1 MKHFIRLRLKNLT
14 AIGLSLCMAATFAV
28 PFFAYPDQLMADT
41 QDDLDAVNK
50 QLEELRNKQSELN
63 ASYGELN
70 EKLSASGEK
79 LSSIEDAV
87 NAKQSEIDA
96 TNIQVA
102 DMQAEIDQQ
111 YAAMK
116 LRIQFMYENNNAT
129 ILSTLL
135 SAESLS
141 DLLSKSEY
149 IQQISNYDHQKM
161 QALSD
166 LLASLK
172 ETQAKLEE
180 EMTELVTLKDDAA
193 READNFAVLLSQC
206 QTELDT
212 TSDSITDAEALALEY
227 EKQIEQE
234 MLERQRRE
242 MEALEAARKAQEEAD
257 KANNAGNT
265 GNNSSSG
272 SAMVDQNALNN
283 VLKNH
288 TAEDVA
294 MLAAIIE
301 CEAGNQSYEGKCA
314 VGSVVIN
321 RVADPR
327 FANSISG
334 VIYAPYQFSPVASG
348 RFAIVLARGA
358 NAACTQAA
366 VDVLN
371 GYININA
378 LYFQYMT
385 VLSMWVEPLSEI
397 MYFTNS
403 LNIPK
408 GELLTMKKAT
418 KASDNRYY
426 QARFSAAQKNTE
438 FESREAASD
447 VVGID
452 RTRLARIE
460 LGNVTPYADEVVSM
474 SKCYNAPEL
483 CYNYCSSEC
492 PIGRLTMKEVEI
504 NSFDRLSLKMLGSL
518 NDIEN
523 LRASIINISADG
535 QVDIGEQEEFKQI
548 LESLDL
554 ISNNAKALE
563 LWAKKNIT
571 NI

>member
-1 MKHFIRLRLKNLT
+1 MKYFIRFKLRNLT
-14 AIGLSLCMAATFAV
+14 VAGLALIMAATSAV

-41 QDDLDAVNK
+41 QDDLDALNK

-63 ASYGELN
+63 ASNGELN

-87 NAKQSEIDA
+87 NAKQSEIDD

-161 QALSD
+161 QELSD

-172 ETQAKLEE
+172 ETQAKLEQ
-180 EMTELVTLKDDAA
+180 EMAELVTLKDDAA
-193 READNFAVLLSQC
+193 LEADNFAVLLSQC

-257 KANNAGNT
+257 KANNAGNS
-265 GNNSSSG
+265 GNAGGNSSSG

-288 TAEDVA
+288 SAEDVA

-321 RVADPR
+321 RVVDPR

-378 LYFQYMT
+378 LYFHVYDSSVDVGGT
-385 VLSMWVEPLSEI
+385 V
-397 MYFTNS
+397 
-403 LNIPK
+403 
-408 GELLTMKKAT
+408 
-418 KASDNRYY
+418 
-426 QARFSAAQKNTE
+426 
-438 FESREAASD
+438 
-447 VVGID
+447 
-452 RTRLARIE
+452 
-460 LGNVTPYADEVVSM
+460 
-474 SKCYNAPEL
+474 
-483 CYNYCSSEC
+483 
-492 PIGRLTMKEVEI
+492 IGDHV
-504 NSFDRLSLKMLGSL
+504 FY
-518 NDIEN
+518 
-523 LRASIINISADG
+523 
-535 QVDIGEQEEFKQI
+535 
-548 LESLDL
+548 
-554 ISNNAKALE
+554 
-563 LWAKKNIT
+563 
-571 NI
+571 

>member
-1 MKHFIRLRLKNLT
+1 MKYFIRFKLRNLT
-14 AIGLSLCMAATFAV
+14 VAGLALIMAATSAV

-87 NAKQSEIDA
+87 NAKQSEIDD

-161 QALSD
+161 QELSD

-172 ETQAKLEE
+172 ETQAKLEQ
-180 EMTELVTLKDDAA
+180 EMAELVTLKDDAS
-193 READNFAVLLSQC
+193 READNFAALLSQC

-272 SAMVDQNALNN
+272 SAMVDQNTLNN

-301 CEAGNQSYEGKCA
+301 CEADNQSYEGKCA

-378 LYFQYMT
+378 LYFHVYDSSVDVGGT
-385 VLSMWVEPLSEI
+385 V
-397 MYFTNS
+397 
-403 LNIPK
+403 
-408 GELLTMKKAT
+408 
-418 KASDNRYY
+418 
-426 QARFSAAQKNTE
+426 
-438 FESREAASD
+438 
-447 VVGID
+447 
-452 RTRLARIE
+452 
-460 LGNVTPYADEVVSM
+460 
-474 SKCYNAPEL
+474 
-483 CYNYCSSEC
+483 
-492 PIGRLTMKEVEI
+492 IGDHV
-504 NSFDRLSLKMLGSL
+504 FY
-518 NDIEN
+518 
-523 LRASIINISADG
+523 
-535 QVDIGEQEEFKQI
+535 
-548 LESLDL
+548 
-554 ISNNAKALE
+554 
-563 LWAKKNIT
+563 
-571 NI
+571 

>member
-1 MKHFIRLRLKNLT
+1 MKYFIRFKLRNLT
-14 AIGLSLCMAATFAV
+14 VAGLALIMAATFAV
-28 PFFAYPDQLMADT
+28 PFFAYPDRLMADT

-161 QALSD
+161 QELSD

-172 ETQAKLEE
+172 ETQAKLEQ
-180 EMTELVTLKDDAA
+180 EMAELVTLKDDAS
-193 READNFAVLLSQC
+193 READNFAALLSQC

-257 KANNAGNT
+257 KANNSGNSSNT
-265 GNNSSSG
+265 GGNSSSG

-366 VDVLN
+366 IDVLN
-371 GYININA
+371 GHININA
-378 LYFQYMT
+378 LYFHVYDSSVDVGGT
-385 VLSMWVEPLSEI
+385 V
-397 MYFTNS
+397 
-403 LNIPK
+403 
-408 GELLTMKKAT
+408 
-418 KASDNRYY
+418 
-426 QARFSAAQKNTE
+426 
-438 FESREAASD
+438 
-447 VVGID
+447 
-452 RTRLARIE
+452 
-460 LGNVTPYADEVVSM
+460 
-474 SKCYNAPEL
+474 
-483 CYNYCSSEC
+483 
-492 PIGRLTMKEVEI
+492 IGDHV
-504 NSFDRLSLKMLGSL
+504 FY
-518 NDIEN
+518 
-523 LRASIINISADG
+523 
-535 QVDIGEQEEFKQI
+535 
-548 LESLDL
+548 
-554 ISNNAKALE
+554 
-563 LWAKKNIT
+563 
-571 NI
+571 

>member
-1 MKHFIRLRLKNLT
+1 MKHFIRLKLRKLT
-14 AIGLSLCMAATFAV
+14 AAGLTFIMAATFAV

-161 QALSD
+161 QELSD

-172 ETQAKLEE
+172 ETQAKLEQ
-180 EMTELVTLKDDAA
+180 EMAELVTLKDDAS
-193 READNFAVLLSQC
+193 READNFAALLSQC

-257 KANNAGNT
+257 KANNSGNSSNT
-265 GNNSSSG
+265 GGNSSSS

-366 VDVLN
+366 IDVLN

-378 LYFQYMT
+378 LYFHVYDSSVDVGGT
-385 VLSMWVEPLSEI
+385 V
-397 MYFTNS
+397 
-403 LNIPK
+403 
-408 GELLTMKKAT
+408 
-418 KASDNRYY
+418 
-426 QARFSAAQKNTE
+426 
-438 FESREAASD
+438 
-447 VVGID
+447 
-452 RTRLARIE
+452 
-460 LGNVTPYADEVVSM
+460 
-474 SKCYNAPEL
+474 
-483 CYNYCSSEC
+483 
-492 PIGRLTMKEVEI
+492 IGDHV
-504 NSFDRLSLKMLGSL
+504 FY
-518 NDIEN
+518 
-523 LRASIINISADG
+523 
-535 QVDIGEQEEFKQI
+535 
-548 LESLDL
+548 
-554 ISNNAKALE
+554 
-563 LWAKKNIT
+563 
-571 NI
+571 

>member
-1 MKHFIRLRLKNLT
+1 MKHFIRLKLRKLIAAGLT
-14 AIGLSLCMAATFAV
+14 FIMAATFAV

-63 ASYGELN
+63 ESYGELN

-79 LSSIEDAV
+79 IASIEDAI
-87 NAKQSEIDA
+87 NAKQAEIDHSNEDIA
-96 TNIQVA
+96 S
-102 DMQAEIDQQ
+102 MQEEIDQQ

-161 QALSD
+161 QELSD
-166 LLASLK
+166 LLTSLK
-172 ETQAKLEE
+172 ETQAKLEQ
-180 EMTELVTLKDDAA
+180 EMAELVTLKDDAA

-242 MEALEAARKAQEEAD
+242 MEALEAAKKAQEEAD
-257 KANNAGNT
+257 KANNAGNSGNT
-265 GNNSSSG
+265 GGNSSSG
-272 SAMVDQNALNN
+272 SAMVDQNVLNN

-378 LYFQYMT
+378 LYFHVYDSS
-385 VLSMWVEPLSEI
+385 V
-397 MYFTNS
+397 
-403 LNIPK
+403 
-408 GELLTMKKAT
+408 
-418 KASDNRYY
+418 
-426 QARFSAAQKNTE
+426 
-438 FESREAASD
+438 D
-447 VVGID
+447 VGGTI
-452 RTRLARIE
+452 
-460 LGNVTPYADEVVSM
+460 
-474 SKCYNAPEL
+474 
-483 CYNYCSSEC
+483 
-492 PIGRLTMKEVEI
+492 IGDHV
-504 NSFDRLSLKMLGSL
+504 FY
-518 NDIEN
+518 
-523 LRASIINISADG
+523 
-535 QVDIGEQEEFKQI
+535 
-548 LESLDL
+548 
-554 ISNNAKALE
+554 
-563 LWAKKNIT
+563 
-571 NI
+571 

>member
-1 MKHFIRLRLKNLT
+1 MKHFIRLKLRKLT
-14 AIGLSLCMAATFAV
+14 AAGLTFIMAATFAV

-79 LSSIEDAV
+79 IASIEDAI
-87 NAKQSEIDA
+87 NAKQTEIERSNEDIA
-96 TNIQVA
+96 S
-102 DMQAEIDQQ
+102 MQEEIDQQ

-161 QALSD
+161 QELSD

-257 KANNAGNT
+257 KANNSGNSSNT
-265 GNNSSSG
+265 GGNSSSG

-378 LYFQYMT
+378 LYFHVYDSSVDVGGT
-385 VLSMWVEPLSEI
+385 V
-397 MYFTNS
+397 
-403 LNIPK
+403 
-408 GELLTMKKAT
+408 
-418 KASDNRYY
+418 
-426 QARFSAAQKNTE
+426 
-438 FESREAASD
+438 
-447 VVGID
+447 
-452 RTRLARIE
+452 
-460 LGNVTPYADEVVSM
+460 
-474 SKCYNAPEL
+474 
-483 CYNYCSSEC
+483 
-492 PIGRLTMKEVEI
+492 IGDHV
-504 NSFDRLSLKMLGSL
+504 FY
-518 NDIEN
+518 
-523 LRASIINISADG
+523 
-535 QVDIGEQEEFKQI
+535 
-548 LESLDL
+548 
-554 ISNNAKALE
+554 
-563 LWAKKNIT
+563 
-571 NI
+571 

>member
-1 MKHFIRLRLKNLT
+1 VKHFIRFKLRNLT
-14 AIGLSLCMAATFAV
+14 VAGLALIMAATFAV

-50 QLEELRNKQSELN
+50 QLEELRSKQSELN

-111 YAAMK
+111 YASMK

-161 QALSD
+161 QELSD

-172 ETQAKLEE
+172 ETQAKLEQ
-180 EMTELVTLKDDAA
+180 EMAELVTLKDDAA

-212 TSDSITDAEALALEY
+212 TSDSISDAEALALEY

-234 MLERQRRE
+234 LLERQRRE

-257 KANNAGNT
+257 KANNSGNSSNT
-265 GNNSSSG
+265 GGNSSSG

-378 LYFQYMT
+378 LYFHVYDSSVDVGGT
-385 VLSMWVEPLSEI
+385 V
-397 MYFTNS
+397 
-403 LNIPK
+403 
-408 GELLTMKKAT
+408 
-418 KASDNRYY
+418 
-426 QARFSAAQKNTE
+426 
-438 FESREAASD
+438 
-447 VVGID
+447 
-452 RTRLARIE
+452 
-460 LGNVTPYADEVVSM
+460 
-474 SKCYNAPEL
+474 
-483 CYNYCSSEC
+483 
-492 PIGRLTMKEVEI
+492 IGDHV
-504 NSFDRLSLKMLGSL
+504 FY
-518 NDIEN
+518 
-523 LRASIINISADG
+523 
-535 QVDIGEQEEFKQI
+535 
-548 LESLDL
+548 
-554 ISNNAKALE
+554 
-563 LWAKKNIT
+563 
-571 NI
+571 

>member
-14 AIGLSLCMAATFAV
+14 AIGLSLYMAATFAV

-111 YAAMK
+111 YASMK

-161 QALSD
+161 QELSD

-257 KANNAGNT
+257 KANNSGNSSNT
-265 GNNSSSG
+265 GGNSSSG

-378 LYFQYMT
+378 LYFHVYDSSVDVGGT
-385 VLSMWVEPLSEI
+385 V
-397 MYFTNS
+397 
-403 LNIPK
+403 
-408 GELLTMKKAT
+408 
-418 KASDNRYY
+418 
-426 QARFSAAQKNTE
+426 
-438 FESREAASD
+438 
-447 VVGID
+447 
-452 RTRLARIE
+452 
-460 LGNVTPYADEVVSM
+460 
-474 SKCYNAPEL
+474 
-483 CYNYCSSEC
+483 
-492 PIGRLTMKEVEI
+492 IGDHV
-504 NSFDRLSLKMLGSL
+504 FY
-518 NDIEN
+518 
-523 LRASIINISADG
+523 
-535 QVDIGEQEEFKQI
+535 
-548 LESLDL
+548 
-554 ISNNAKALE
+554 
-563 LWAKKNIT
+563 
-571 NI
+571 

>member
-1 MKHFIRLRLKNLT
+1 MKYFIRFKLRNLT
-14 AIGLSLCMAATFAV
+14 VAGLALIMAATSAV

-79 LSSIEDAV
+79 IASIEDAI
-87 NAKQSEIDA
+87 NAKQTEIERSNEDIA
-96 TNIQVA
+96 S
-102 DMQAEIDQQ
+102 MQEEINRQ

-161 QALSD
+161 QELSD

-172 ETQAKLEE
+172 ETQAKLEQ
-180 EMTELVTLKDDAA
+180 EMAELVTLKDDAS
-193 READNFAVLLSQC
+193 READNFAALLSQC

-257 KANNAGNT
+257 KANNSGNSSNT
-265 GNNSSSG
+265 GGNSSSG

-366 VDVLN
+366 IDVLN
-371 GYININA
+371 GHIKINA
-378 LYFQYMT
+378 LYFHVYDSSVDVGGT
-385 VLSMWVEPLSEI
+385 V
-397 MYFTNS
+397 
-403 LNIPK
+403 
-408 GELLTMKKAT
+408 
-418 KASDNRYY
+418 
-426 QARFSAAQKNTE
+426 
-438 FESREAASD
+438 
-447 VVGID
+447 
-452 RTRLARIE
+452 
-460 LGNVTPYADEVVSM
+460 
-474 SKCYNAPEL
+474 
-483 CYNYCSSEC
+483 
-492 PIGRLTMKEVEI
+492 IGDHV
-504 NSFDRLSLKMLGSL
+504 FY
-518 NDIEN
+518 
-523 LRASIINISADG
+523 
-535 QVDIGEQEEFKQI
+535 
-548 LESLDL
+548 
-554 ISNNAKALE
+554 
-563 LWAKKNIT
+563 
-571 NI
+571 

>member
-1 MKHFIRLRLKNLT
+1 MKHFIRLKLRKLIAAGLT
-14 AIGLSLCMAATFAV
+14 FIMAATFAV

-161 QALSD
+161 QELSD

-172 ETQAKLEE
+172 ETQAKLEQ
-180 EMTELVTLKDDAA
+180 EMAELVTLKDDAS
-193 READNFAVLLSQC
+193 READNFAALLSQC

-257 KANNAGNT
+257 KANNSGNSSNT
-265 GNNSSSG
+265 GGNSSSG

-334 VIYAPYQFSPVASG
+334 VIYAPYQFSPVDSG

-378 LYFQYMT
+378 LYFHVYDSSVDVGGT
-385 VLSMWVEPLSEI
+385 V
-397 MYFTNS
+397 
-403 LNIPK
+403 
-408 GELLTMKKAT
+408 
-418 KASDNRYY
+418 
-426 QARFSAAQKNTE
+426 
-438 FESREAASD
+438 
-447 VVGID
+447 
-452 RTRLARIE
+452 
-460 LGNVTPYADEVVSM
+460 
-474 SKCYNAPEL
+474 
-483 CYNYCSSEC
+483 
-492 PIGRLTMKEVEI
+492 IGDHV
-504 NSFDRLSLKMLGSL
+504 FY
-518 NDIEN
+518 
-523 LRASIINISADG
+523 
-535 QVDIGEQEEFKQI
+535 
-548 LESLDL
+548 
-554 ISNNAKALE
+554 
-563 LWAKKNIT
+563 
-571 NI
+571 

>member
-1 MKHFIRLRLKNLT
+1 MKHFIRLKLRKLIAAGLT
-14 AIGLSLCMAATFAV
+14 FIMAATFAV

-63 ASYGELN
+63 ESYGELN

-79 LSSIEDAV
+79 IASIEDAI
-87 NAKQSEIDA
+87 NAKQTEIDRSNEDIA
-96 TNIQVA
+96 S
-102 DMQAEIDQQ
+102 MQSDIEKQ

-129 ILSTLL
+129 VLSTLL

-149 IQQISNYDHQKM
+149 IQQISNYDHRKM
-161 QALSD
+161 QELND
-166 LLASLK
+166 LLAALK

-180 EMTELVTLKDDAA
+180 EMSELVALKEDAA
-193 READNFAVLLSQC
+193 READNFAALLSQC

-242 MEALEAARKAQEEAD
+242 MEALEAAKKAQEEAD
-257 KANNAGNT
+257 KANNAG
-265 GNNSSSG
+265 NSSSG

-378 LYFQYMT
+378 LYFHVYDSSVDVGGT
-385 VLSMWVEPLSEI
+385 V
-397 MYFTNS
+397 
-403 LNIPK
+403 
-408 GELLTMKKAT
+408 
-418 KASDNRYY
+418 
-426 QARFSAAQKNTE
+426 
-438 FESREAASD
+438 
-447 VVGID
+447 
-452 RTRLARIE
+452 
-460 LGNVTPYADEVVSM
+460 
-474 SKCYNAPEL
+474 
-483 CYNYCSSEC
+483 
-492 PIGRLTMKEVEI
+492 IGDHV
-504 NSFDRLSLKMLGSL
+504 FY
-518 NDIEN
+518 
-523 LRASIINISADG
+523 
-535 QVDIGEQEEFKQI
+535 
-548 LESLDL
+548 
-554 ISNNAKALE
+554 
-563 LWAKKNIT
+563 
-571 NI
+571 

>member
-1 MKHFIRLRLKNLT
+1 MKHFIRLKLRKLIAAGLT
-14 AIGLSLCMAATFAV
+14 FIMAATFAV

-63 ASYGELN
+63 ESYGELN

-79 LSSIEDAV
+79 IASIEDAI
-87 NAKQSEIDA
+87 NAKQTEIDRSNEDIA
-96 TNIQVA
+96 S
-102 DMQAEIDQQ
+102 MQEEIDQQ

-161 QALSD
+161 QELSD

-180 EMTELVTLKDDAA
+180 EMAELVTLKEDAA
-193 READNFAVLLSQC
+193 READNFTVLLSQC

-242 MEALEAARKAQEEAD
+242 MEALEAAKKAQEEAD
-257 KANNAGNT
+257 KANNAG
-265 GNNSSSG
+265 NSSSG

-378 LYFQYMT
+378 LYFHVYDSSVDVGGT
-385 VLSMWVEPLSEI
+385 V
-397 MYFTNS
+397 
-403 LNIPK
+403 
-408 GELLTMKKAT
+408 
-418 KASDNRYY
+418 
-426 QARFSAAQKNTE
+426 
-438 FESREAASD
+438 
-447 VVGID
+447 
-452 RTRLARIE
+452 
-460 LGNVTPYADEVVSM
+460 
-474 SKCYNAPEL
+474 
-483 CYNYCSSEC
+483 
-492 PIGRLTMKEVEI
+492 IGDHV
-504 NSFDRLSLKMLGSL
+504 FY
-518 NDIEN
+518 
-523 LRASIINISADG
+523 
-535 QVDIGEQEEFKQI
+535 
-548 LESLDL
+548 
-554 ISNNAKALE
+554 
-563 LWAKKNIT
+563 
-571 NI
+571 

>member
-1 MKHFIRLRLKNLT
+1 MKHFIRLKLRKLT
-14 AIGLSLCMAATFAV
+14 AAGLTFIMAATFAV

-79 LSSIEDAV
+79 IASIEDAI
-87 NAKQSEIDA
+87 NAKQTEIERSNEDIA
-96 TNIQVA
+96 S
-102 DMQAEIDQQ
+102 MQEEINRQ

-161 QALSD
+161 QELSD

-172 ETQAKLEE
+172 ETQAKLEQ
-180 EMTELVTLKDDAA
+180 EMAELVTLKDDAS
-193 READNFAVLLSQC
+193 READNFAALLSQC

-257 KANNAGNT
+257 KANNSGNSSNT
-265 GNNSSSG
+265 GGNSSSG

-366 VDVLN
+366 IDVLN
-371 GYININA
+371 GHININA
-378 LYFQYMT
+378 LYFHVYDSSVDVGGT
-385 VLSMWVEPLSEI
+385 V
-397 MYFTNS
+397 
-403 LNIPK
+403 
-408 GELLTMKKAT
+408 
-418 KASDNRYY
+418 
-426 QARFSAAQKNTE
+426 
-438 FESREAASD
+438 
-447 VVGID
+447 
-452 RTRLARIE
+452 
-460 LGNVTPYADEVVSM
+460 
-474 SKCYNAPEL
+474 
-483 CYNYCSSEC
+483 
-492 PIGRLTMKEVEI
+492 IGDHV
-504 NSFDRLSLKMLGSL
+504 FY
-518 NDIEN
+518 
-523 LRASIINISADG
+523 
-535 QVDIGEQEEFKQI
+535 
-548 LESLDL
+548 
-554 ISNNAKALE
+554 
-563 LWAKKNIT
+563 
-571 NI
+571 

>member
-1 MKHFIRLRLKNLT
+1 MKYFIRFKLRNLT
-14 AIGLSLCMAATFAV
+14 VAGLALIMAATSAV

-129 ILSTLL
+129 ILSTFL

-161 QALSD
+161 QELSD

-172 ETQAKLEE
+172 ETQAKLEQ
-180 EMTELVTLKDDAA
+180 EMAELVTLKDDAA

-257 KANNAGNT
+257 KANNSGNSSNT
-265 GNNSSSG
+265 GGNSSSG

-301 CEAGNQSYEGKCA
+301 CEASNQSYEGKCA

-378 LYFQYMT
+378 LYFHVYDSSVDVGGT
-385 VLSMWVEPLSEI
+385 V
-397 MYFTNS
+397 
-403 LNIPK
+403 
-408 GELLTMKKAT
+408 
-418 KASDNRYY
+418 
-426 QARFSAAQKNTE
+426 
-438 FESREAASD
+438 
-447 VVGID
+447 
-452 RTRLARIE
+452 
-460 LGNVTPYADEVVSM
+460 
-474 SKCYNAPEL
+474 
-483 CYNYCSSEC
+483 
-492 PIGRLTMKEVEI
+492 IGDHV
-504 NSFDRLSLKMLGSL
+504 FY
-518 NDIEN
+518 
-523 LRASIINISADG
+523 
-535 QVDIGEQEEFKQI
+535 
-548 LESLDL
+548 
-554 ISNNAKALE
+554 
-563 LWAKKNIT
+563 
-571 NI
+571 

>member
-1 MKHFIRLRLKNLT
+1 MKHFIRLKLRKLT
-14 AIGLSLCMAATFAV
+14 AAGLTFIMAATFAV

-79 LSSIEDAV
+79 IASIEDAI
-87 NAKQSEIDA
+87 NAKQTEIERSNEDIA
-96 TNIQVA
+96 S
-102 DMQAEIDQQ
+102 MQEEINRQ

-161 QALSD
+161 QELSD

-172 ETQAKLEE
+172 ETQAKLEQ
-180 EMTELVTLKDDAA
+180 EMAELVTLKDDAS
-193 READNFAVLLSQC
+193 READNFAALLSQC

-257 KANNAGNT
+257 KANNSGNSSNT
-265 GNNSSSG
+265 GGNSSSG
-272 SAMVDQNALNN
+272 SAMVNQNALNN

-378 LYFQYMT
+378 LYFHVYDSSVDVGGT
-385 VLSMWVEPLSEI
+385 V
-397 MYFTNS
+397 
-403 LNIPK
+403 
-408 GELLTMKKAT
+408 
-418 KASDNRYY
+418 
-426 QARFSAAQKNTE
+426 
-438 FESREAASD
+438 
-447 VVGID
+447 
-452 RTRLARIE
+452 
-460 LGNVTPYADEVVSM
+460 
-474 SKCYNAPEL
+474 
-483 CYNYCSSEC
+483 
-492 PIGRLTMKEVEI
+492 IGDHV
-504 NSFDRLSLKMLGSL
+504 FY
-518 NDIEN
+518 
-523 LRASIINISADG
+523 
-535 QVDIGEQEEFKQI
+535 
-548 LESLDL
+548 
-554 ISNNAKALE
+554 
-563 LWAKKNIT
+563 
-571 NI
+571 

>member
-1 MKHFIRLRLKNLT
+1 MKHFIRLKLRKLT
-14 AIGLSLCMAATFAV
+14 AAGLTFIMAATFAV

-41 QDDLDAVNK
+41 QNDLDAVNK

-161 QALSD
+161 QELSD

-172 ETQAKLEE
+172 ETQAKLEQ
-180 EMTELVTLKDDAA
+180 EMAELVTLKDDAS
-193 READNFAVLLSQC
+193 READNFAALLSQC

-257 KANNAGNT
+257 KANNSGNSSNT
-265 GNNSSSG
+265 GGNSSSG

-366 VDVLN
+366 IDVLN

-378 LYFQYMT
+378 LYFHVYDSSVDVGGT
-385 VLSMWVEPLSEI
+385 V
-397 MYFTNS
+397 
-403 LNIPK
+403 
-408 GELLTMKKAT
+408 
-418 KASDNRYY
+418 
-426 QARFSAAQKNTE
+426 
-438 FESREAASD
+438 
-447 VVGID
+447 
-452 RTRLARIE
+452 
-460 LGNVTPYADEVVSM
+460 
-474 SKCYNAPEL
+474 
-483 CYNYCSSEC
+483 
-492 PIGRLTMKEVEI
+492 IGDHV
-504 NSFDRLSLKMLGSL
+504 FY
-518 NDIEN
+518 
-523 LRASIINISADG
+523 
-535 QVDIGEQEEFKQI
+535 
-548 LESLDL
+548 
-554 ISNNAKALE
+554 
-563 LWAKKNIT
+563 
-571 NI
+571 

>member
-1 MKHFIRLRLKNLT
+1 MKYFIRFKLRNLT
-14 AIGLSLCMAATFAV
+14 VAGLALIMAATFAV

-161 QALSD
+161 QELSD

-172 ETQAKLEE
+172 ETQAKLEQ
-180 EMTELVTLKDDAA
+180 EMAELVTLKDDAS
-193 READNFAVLLSQC
+193 READNFAALLSQC

-257 KANNAGNT
+257 KANNAGNS
-265 GNNSSSG
+265 GNAGGNSSSG

-288 TAEDVA
+288 SAEDVA

-321 RVADPR
+321 RVVDPR

-378 LYFQYMT
+378 LYFHVYDSSIDVGGT
-385 VLSMWVEPLSEI
+385 V
-397 MYFTNS
+397 
-403 LNIPK
+403 
-408 GELLTMKKAT
+408 
-418 KASDNRYY
+418 
-426 QARFSAAQKNTE
+426 
-438 FESREAASD
+438 
-447 VVGID
+447 
-452 RTRLARIE
+452 
-460 LGNVTPYADEVVSM
+460 
-474 SKCYNAPEL
+474 
-483 CYNYCSSEC
+483 
-492 PIGRLTMKEVEI
+492 IGDHV
-504 NSFDRLSLKMLGSL
+504 FY
-518 NDIEN
+518 
-523 LRASIINISADG
+523 
-535 QVDIGEQEEFKQI
+535 
-548 LESLDL
+548 
-554 ISNNAKALE
+554 
-563 LWAKKNIT
+563 
-571 NI
+571 

>member
-14 AIGLSLCMAATFAV
+14 AIGLSLCMAATSAV

-63 ASYGELN
+63 ASYGELR
-70 EKLSASGEK
+70 EK

-87 NAKQSEIDA
+87 NAKQSEIDD

-161 QALSD
+161 QELSD

-172 ETQAKLEE
+172 ETQAKLEQ
-180 EMTELVTLKDDAA
+180 EMAELVTLKDDAA

-257 KANNAGNT
+257 KANNSGNSSNT
-265 GNNSSSG
+265 GGNSSSG
-272 SAMVDQNALNN
+272 SAMVDQNTLNN

-378 LYFQYMT
+378 LYFHVYDSSVDVGGT
-385 VLSMWVEPLSEI
+385 V
-397 MYFTNS
+397 
-403 LNIPK
+403 
-408 GELLTMKKAT
+408 
-418 KASDNRYY
+418 
-426 QARFSAAQKNTE
+426 
-438 FESREAASD
+438 
-447 VVGID
+447 
-452 RTRLARIE
+452 
-460 LGNVTPYADEVVSM
+460 
-474 SKCYNAPEL
+474 
-483 CYNYCSSEC
+483 
-492 PIGRLTMKEVEI
+492 IGDHV
-504 NSFDRLSLKMLGSL
+504 FY
-518 NDIEN
+518 
-523 LRASIINISADG
+523 
-535 QVDIGEQEEFKQI
+535 
-548 LESLDL
+548 
-554 ISNNAKALE
+554 
-563 LWAKKNIT
+563 
-571 NI
+571 